1 MGDRRG
7 ENAGDGR
14 VVEDIKEGFG
24 VINRNLP
31 LVLIQTG
38 TMLLSLLLFII
49 LVGIPIAI
57 AIIYFGIDI
66 GRFKGAVETIK
77 DPIDFLYEYS
87 GLAIFMVTS
96 FVLYLTVITGIALF
110 VFGGNMAIMKGS
122 IIDQTEKFSFKKFI
136 KEGKRYFQPLCW
148 LTLILGIFFLI
159 FIFLIGAIVGT
170 AIILLAPYREEIGTF
185 IIIVAIISGMILLL
199 LAFIGFLM
207 LLTVSMY
214 AVIALIVDELR
225 AWNAI
230 KTALTFMKKNLFEAV
245 GFYILLIAG
254 YFGAI
259 ILMMIVAF
267 PFNMIPFIGPIISIP
282 FQFVTYI
289 IQVYLGL
296 VMMAS
301 LMVFYTKRSVKT

>member
-1 MGDRRG
+1 M
-7 ENAGDGR
+7 
-14 VVEDIKEGFG
+14 VEAIKEGFR

-31 LVLIQTG
+31 LVLLQIG

-148 LTLILGIFFLI
+148 LSLILGIFFILLI
-159 FIFLIGAIVGT
+159 FVLGALVGIAIVLLTPYKDVMGTFLIV
-170 AIILLAPYREEIGTF
+170 L
-185 IIIVAIISGMILLL
+185 AIISGLITLL
-199 LAFIGFLM
+199 LAFVGFFLI
-207 LLTVSMY
+207 LTLSIY
-214 AVIALIVDELR
+214 AVIALIVEELK
-225 AWNAI
+225 AWKAI
-230 KTALTFMKKNLFEAV
+230 KRAITFMKVNFLESI

-254 YFGAI
+254 YIVAI

-301 LMVFYTKRSVKT
+301 LMVFYIRKA